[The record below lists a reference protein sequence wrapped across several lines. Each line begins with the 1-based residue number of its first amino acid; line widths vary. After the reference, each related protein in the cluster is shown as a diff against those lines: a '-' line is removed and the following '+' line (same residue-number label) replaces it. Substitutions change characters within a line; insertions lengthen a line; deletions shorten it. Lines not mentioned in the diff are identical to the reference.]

1 MTNMLILNVPP
12 AGDLPQNKVR
22 EGSSESY
29 NLFDLT
35 LKCLSIF
42 PLLSLDYRSVGER
55 ESSRVRQGKHL
66 FSGTSS
72 W

>member
-35 LKCLSIF
+35 LKYLSIF
-42 PLLSLDYRSVGER
+42 PLLSLDYRSVGE
-55 ESSRVRQGKHL
+55 SSHVRQGKHL
-66 FSGTSS
+66 FSGTSG